1 MKHLLSSS
9 AFLIVNK
16 QLAKQVGLK
25 GAVLLADLISK
36 EEYFIAN
43 GMTDGW
49 FFNTAKNIEEDT
61 CLTSH
66 QQRKA
71 IKSLKELGIIE
82 TKVIGV
88 PAKQHFKIIE
98 NKLLSYFNTSCEESV
113 KLVVKKTQTINKNNN
128 KNNNNNNISN
138 RRNEF
143 VFEVLSFDYDESVLN
158 GFIDYWTEPNKSN
171 TKMKYEL
178 NKTWETKRRLK
189 TWAANQKKW
198 DKPKSNK
205 KTMSKLDAQI
215 NEWQKAKELLV
226 ILISLFLLIVLNF
239 VSDKSLSF
247 LTTSCSVSSQLKIFN
262 KLASFILK
270 YCLAGIPLRLVSII
284 WYFLSVLR
292 TFLC

>member
-36 EEYFIAN
+36 EEYFMVN

-49 FFNTAKNIEEDT
+49 FFNTAKNIEDDT

-71 IKSLKELGIIE
+71 IKSLKDLGIIE
-82 TKVIGV
+82 TKVVGI

-98 NKLLSYFNTSCEESV
+98 NKLLSYFNTSCEESA

-128 KNNNNNNISN
+128 NNNNNNISN

-143 VFEVLSFDYDESVLN
+143 VFEVLSFDYDESILN

-198 DKPKSNK
+198 DKPKT
-205 KTMSKLDAQI
+205 KTMSKIDMQL
-215 NEWQKAKELLV
+215 NEYLKGKEYL
-226 ILISLFLLIVLNF
+226 
-239 VSDKSLSF
+239 
-247 LTTSCSVSSQLKIFN
+247 
-262 KLASFILK
+262 
-270 YCLAGIPLRLVSII
+270 
-284 WYFLSVLR
+284 
-292 TFLC
+292 

>member
-71 IKSLKELGIIE
+71 IKNLKDLGIIE
-82 TKVIGV
+82 TKVVGI

-98 NKLLSYFNTSCEESV
+98 NKLLSYFNTSCEESA

-128 KNNNNNNISN
+128 NNNNNNNISN
-138 RRNEF
+138 RRDKF
-143 VFEVLSFDYDESVLN
+143 VFEVLTFDYDESILN

-171 TKMKYEL
+171 KKMKYEL
-178 NKTWETKRRLK
+178 NKTWSTKLRLK

-198 DKPKSNK
+198 DKPMSNK

-215 NEWQKAKELLV
+215 NEWQKAKELL
-226 ILISLFLLIVLNF
+226 
-239 VSDKSLSF
+239 
-247 LTTSCSVSSQLKIFN
+247 
-262 KLASFILK
+262 
-270 YCLAGIPLRLVSII
+270 
-284 WYFLSVLR
+284 
-292 TFLC
+292 

>member
-16 QLAKQVGLK
+16 KLAKQVGLK

-43 GMTDGW
+43 GMIDGW
-49 FFNTAKNIEEDT
+49 FFNTAKNIEKDT

-71 IKSLKELGIIE
+71 IKNLKDLGIIE
-82 TKVIGV
+82 TKVVGI

-98 NKLLSYFNTSCEESV
+98 NKLLSYFNTSCEESEE
-113 KLVVKKTQTINKNNN
+113 LVVKKTQTINKNKEIRITNN
-128 KNNNNNNISN
+128 TISN
-138 RRNEF
+138 RRNDF
-143 VFEVLSFDYDESVLN
+143 VFEVLTFDYEESILN

-178 NKTWETKRRLK
+178 NKTWKTALRLK

-198 DKPKSNK
+198 DKPKSK
-205 KTMSKLDAQI
+205 SGGMSKLDAQI
-215 NEWQKAKELLV
+215 NEWQKAKELL
-226 ILISLFLLIVLNF
+226 
-239 VSDKSLSF
+239 
-247 LTTSCSVSSQLKIFN
+247 
-262 KLASFILK
+262 
-270 YCLAGIPLRLVSII
+270 
-284 WYFLSVLR
+284 
-292 TFLC
+292 

>member
-1 MKHLLSSS
+1 MKNLLSSS

-71 IKSLKELGIIE
+71 IKSLKDLGIIE
-82 TKVIGV
+82 TKVVGI

-98 NKLLSYFNTSCEESV
+98 NKLLSYFNTSCKESA

-128 KNNNNNNISN
+128 NNNNNNNISN
-138 RRNEF
+138 RRDKF
-143 VFEVLSFDYDESVLN
+143 VFEVLTFDYEESILN
-158 GFIDYWTEPNKSN
+158 SFIDYWTEPNKSN

-189 TWAANQKKW
+189 TWANNQKKW
-198 DKPKSNK
+198 DKPKT
-205 KTMSKLDAQI
+205 KTMSKIDMQL
-215 NEWQKAKELLV
+215 NEYLKGKEYL
-226 ILISLFLLIVLNF
+226 
-239 VSDKSLSF
+239 
-247 LTTSCSVSSQLKIFN
+247 
-262 KLASFILK
+262 
-270 YCLAGIPLRLVSII
+270 
-284 WYFLSVLR
+284 
-292 TFLC
+292 

>member
-1 MKHLLSSS
+1 MKQLLSSS

-16 QLAKQVGLK
+16 RLAKQVGLK

-49 FFNTAKNIEEDT
+49 FFNTAKNIEDDT

-71 IKSLKELGIIE
+71 IKSLKDLGIIE
-82 TKVIGV
+82 TKVVGI

-98 NKLLSYFNTSCEESV
+98 NKLLSYFNTSCEESA
-113 KLVVKKTQTINKNNN
+113 KLVVKKTQTINNNNN

-143 VFEVLSFDYDESVLN
+143 VFEVLSFDYDESILN
-158 GFIDYWTEPNKSN
+158 GFIDYWTEPNKSKS
-171 TKMKYEL
+171 KMKFEL
-178 NKTWETKRRLK
+178 EKTWETKRRLK

-215 NEWQKAKELLV
+215 NEWQ
-226 ILISLFLLIVLNF
+226 N
-239 VSDKSLSF
+239 
-247 LTTSCSVSSQLKIFN
+247 LKPSGSA
-262 KLASFILK
+262 L
-270 YCLAGIPLRLVSII
+270 
-284 WYFLSVLR
+284 
-292 TFLC
+292 

>member
-49 FFNTAKNIEEDT
+49 FFNTAKNIEDDT

-71 IKSLKELGIIE
+71 IKNLKELGIIE
-82 TKVIGV
+82 TKVVGI

-98 NKLLSYFNTSCEESV
+98 NKLLSYFNTSCEETA
-113 KLVVKKTQTINKNNN
+113 KLVVKKTQTINKN
-128 KNNNNNNISN
+128 KEIKINNNTISYTKRLEN
-138 RRNEF
+138 FYNE
-143 VFEVLSFDYDESVLN
+143 VFSFDYTKETLTDFYE
-158 GFIDYWTEPNKSN
+158 YWTEPNKS
-171 TKMKYEL
+171 KRMKFEL
-178 NKTWETKRRLK
+178 CKTWETKRRLK
-189 TWAANQKKW
+189 TWANNQKKW

-215 NEWQKAKELLV
+215 NEWQKAKELL
-226 ILISLFLLIVLNF
+226 
-239 VSDKSLSF
+239 
-247 LTTSCSVSSQLKIFN
+247 
-262 KLASFILK
+262 
-270 YCLAGIPLRLVSII
+270 
-284 WYFLSVLR
+284 
-292 TFLC
+292 

>member
-71 IKSLKELGIIE
+71 IKNLKDLGIIE
-82 TKVIGV
+82 TKVIGI

-128 KNNNNNNISN
+128 NNNNSNNISN
-138 RRNEF
+138 RRDKF
-143 VFEVLSFDYDESVLN
+143 VFEVLTFDYEESILN

-178 NKTWETKRRLK
+178 NKTWSTKLRLK

-215 NEWQKAKELLV
+215 NEWQKAKELL
-226 ILISLFLLIVLNF
+226 
-239 VSDKSLSF
+239 
-247 LTTSCSVSSQLKIFN
+247 
-262 KLASFILK
+262 
-270 YCLAGIPLRLVSII
+270 
-284 WYFLSVLR
+284 
-292 TFLC
+292 

>member
-71 IKSLKELGIIE
+71 IKNLKDLGIIE
-82 TKVIGV
+82 TKVVGI

-98 NKLLSYFNTSCEESV
+98 NKLLSYFNTSCEESA

-128 KNNNNNNISN
+128 NNNNNNNISN
-138 RRNEF
+138 RRDKF
-143 VFEVLSFDYDESVLN
+143 VFEVLTFDYEESILN

-178 NKTWETKRRLK
+178 NKTWSTKLRLN
-189 TWAANQKKW
+189 TWANNQKKW
-198 DKPKSNK
+198 DKPKSNT

-215 NEWQKAKELLV
+215 NEWQKAKELL
-226 ILISLFLLIVLNF
+226 
-239 VSDKSLSF
+239 
-247 LTTSCSVSSQLKIFN
+247 
-262 KLASFILK
+262 
-270 YCLAGIPLRLVSII
+270 
-284 WYFLSVLR
+284 
-292 TFLC
+292 